1 MLNWLRHAFGGG
13 SPASDPP
20 PLPDRA
26 PVKPATTQPAPKP
39 ATAEKRVDTPT
50 TENIQDRF
58 LLKKVI

>member
-13 SPASDPP
+13 SQASDAP

-26 PVKPATTQPAPKP
+26 PVKPTTAQPAPKP
-39 ATAEKRVDTPT
+39 AAPEKRVDTPT